1 MMSRYEAPGSSSPS
15 HSPDFALEIIRGRM
29 WPCLV
34 NITPS
39 FIFSNC
45 QCQKCI
51 RECLHLN
58 KKVSSGDCVLNKP
71 SFQEQQINWV
81 RRLKEFKLVY
91 RPQSESVKACE
102 VRNKK
107 LNYLQPCECKKIQR
121 SINCAPTF
129 LSVPCLDT
137 KLIAM
142 KLSVELRGGKDWE
155 ILFRSVEEIQDIY
168 KVSNNICTLFC
179 RVLKSKEK
187 PTENLWRWLV
197 KC

>member
-1 MMSRYEAPGSSSPS
+1 MRHQAAVHPSLSPGST
-15 HSPDFALEIIRGRM
+15 LEIIRGRM

-34 NITPS
+34 NITAS
-39 FIFSNC
+39 FISSNC

-102 VRNKK
+102 VCNKK

-155 ILFRSVEEIQDIY
+155 RDFI
-168 KVSNNICTLFC
+168 
-179 RVLKSKEK
+179 
-187 PTENLWRWLV
+187 P
-197 KC
+197 